1 MRLTLCRLTFHENL
15 FYATREV
22 GRLYVTERYLHNYA
36 LTYALG
42 LASAP
47 YHQAEQVPAYAAEL
61 TPLNE
66 QGIYVT
72 PARGVDAR
80 YQIVTFKFADND
92 YYVKEEKSSRNLPT
106 FGRAKEIAVGSV
118 FEFGVIHAACL
129 RLPRW
134 IRMGL
139 WRSKGFLEVIG
150 EAELKPISAKEQ
162 TASLPLNPLDVPGEF
177 RLYDLISMP
186 PSSVV
191 DNALLSTDWLKAEIP
206 GRGDLFLPVNMRYTF
221 PQPPAPSDTKT
232 RGRKRS
238 S

>member
-15 FYATREV
+15 FYATREA
-22 GRLYVTERYLHNYA
+22 GRLYETGRYLHNYA

-47 YHQAEQVPAYAAEL
+47 YHQAQQAPAYAEEL
-61 TPLNE
+61 APLNE

-72 PARGVDAR
+72 PARGVEAR
-80 YQIVTFKFADND
+80 YQIVTFKFADNA
-92 YYVKEEKSSRNLPT
+92 YRVKMEQSSRNLPT

-118 FEFGVIHAACL
+118 FEFGVIHTAPL

-139 WRSKGFLEVIG
+139 WRSKGLLEVIG
-150 EAELKPISAKEQ
+150 EAELKPVSEKEQ
-162 TASLPLNPLDVPGEF
+162 TASLPLNPLDVPGDF

-186 PSSVV
+186 PSSLVE
-191 DNALLSTDWLKAEIP
+191 NALLVTDWLKADIP
-206 GRGDLFLPVNMRYTF
+206 GRGDFFLPAHMRYTF
-221 PQPPAPSDTKT
+221 PT
-232 RGRKRS
+232 
-238 S
+238 